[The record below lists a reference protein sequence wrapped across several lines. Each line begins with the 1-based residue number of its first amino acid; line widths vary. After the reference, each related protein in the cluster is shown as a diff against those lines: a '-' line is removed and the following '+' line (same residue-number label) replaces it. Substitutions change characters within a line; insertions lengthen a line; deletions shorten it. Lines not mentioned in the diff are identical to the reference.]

1 MPHTITGLDIG
12 SHQIKGM
19 VVEEKRD
26 GTLSL
31 LTAFKYPSAGIR
43 RGVLVDVEEAA
54 GVLRALVLDLQRISK
69 HITQNVYVNMQSSE
83 VRSRPSRGIV
93 PVSRADQEIQRDDI
107 DRAVQASQAVKLSP
121 NYLALHNIIREYIV
135 DDVGDIADPL
145 GMTGNRLEVSTLV
158 VEAFAPQVNILL
170 KNLERVGLRVG
181 GVIFNPLAA
190 ARAALSKQQRDL
202 GVLLLDFGFG
212 TTSLAVYEE
221 NKVMYTKCIP
231 LGAGYITND
240 IAIGLKTSIDAAEK
254 LKVNYGCAVAKEI
267 NRREMVKLSEVDPA
281 NLPAQAGKNEIPR
294 RFLAELIE
302 IRLVEILG
310 LVNNELK
317 TLGRSAQL
325 PAGVVATGGGVKL
338 AGTTDLIRE
347 ELKLPAQIGFPN
359 LSGFEISNPAHQDL
373 VDDPEFAVATGLVL
387 WGGAESKKPL
397 GGRAAAL
404 AAFFRNLMP

>member
-1 MPHTITGLDIG
+1 MSHTITGLDIG

-43 RGVLVDVEEAA
+43 RGVLVDPEEAA

-69 HITQNVYVNMQSSE
+69 HITQNVYVNMQSQE
-83 VRSRPSRGIV
+83 VRSRSSRGIV

-121 NYLALHNIIREYIV
+121 NYIPLHNIIREYIV

-158 VEAFAPQVNILL
+158 VEAFAPQVNTLL

-221 NKVMYTKCIP
+221 NKVMFTKCIP
-231 LGAGYITND
+231 LGAGYMTND

-254 LKVNYGCAVAKEI
+254 LKVNFGCAVAKEI
-267 NRREMVKLSEVDPA
+267 GRREMIKLSEVDPA
-281 NLPAQAGKNEIPR
+281 NKNEIPR
-294 RFLAELIE
+294 RFLAEIIE
-302 IRLVEILG
+302 IRLAEILG

-317 TLGRSAQL
+317 TLGRNAQL

-338 AGTTDLIRE
+338 AGTTDLIRD
-347 ELKLPAQIGFPN
+347 ELKLPVQIGFPN

-373 VDDPEFAVATGLVL
+373 VDDPEFTVAAGLVM
-387 WGGAESKKPL
+387 WGAAERGGKRG

-404 AAFFRNLMP
+404 VDFFRNLMP

>member
-1 MPHTITGLDIG
+1 MSHTITGLDIG

-69 HITQNVYVNMQSSE
+69 HITQNVYVNMQSPE
-83 VRSRPSRGIV
+83 VRSRSSRGIV

-107 DRAVQASQAVKLSP
+107 DRAVRASQAVKLSP

-221 NKVMYTKCIP
+221 NKVLYTKCIP

-281 NLPAQAGKNEIPR
+281 NKNEIPR
-294 RFLAELIE
+294 RFLAEIIE
-302 IRLVEILG
+302 IRLAEILG

-373 VDDPEFAVATGLVL
+373 VDDPEFAVAAGLVL
-387 WGGAESKKPL
+387 WGGAERGKRG